1 MKRILILSAAA
12 TVIVA
17 GAGIAGVALSPHA
30 QAAPG
35 YSQCIDASSLD
46 TKMVVSSNQIVVQDM
61 QGHGGLLTLGPPC
74 TQMEDLDHVGFEFD
88 GDSRICSKHDV
99 KILYSHGMDDH
110 ERPLRCIITNI
121 KPLTRDEVKA
131 YSSSGH

>member
-1 MKRILILSAAA
+1 MKRILALSAAA
-12 TVIVA
+12 AVVVA
-17 GAGIAGVALSPHA
+17 GAGTAGIGLSPHA
-30 QAAPG
+30 QAATSG
-35 YSQCIDASSLD
+35 QCIDASDLN
-46 TKMVVSSNQIVVQDM
+46 TKMVVGSNQVVLQDFE
-61 QGHGGLLTLGPPC
+61 GHGGLLTLGPPC
-74 TQMEDLDHVGFEFD
+74 TQMQDLDHVGFEFN

>member
-1 MKRILILSAAA
+1 MKRILTLSVAAA
-12 TVIVA
+12 VIVA
-17 GAGIAGVALSPHA
+17 GAGIAGLAMSPHA
-30 QAAPG
+30 EAAAPG
-35 YSQCIDASSLD
+35 QCIDASDLA
-46 TKMVVSSNQIVVQDM
+46 TKMVVSSNQVVIQDF

-74 TQMEDLDHVGFEFD
+74 SQMEDLDHVGFEFD
-88 GDSRICSKHDV
+88 GDSRICNKHDV
-99 KILYSHGMDDH
+99 KILYSHGMGDH